1 MVLGFRVGDFM
12 DFNVEGSGLGFLA
25 GGISALPA
33 TTTIEKVMPATN
45 PGSSGACDLRFRV

>member
-1 MVLGFRVGDFM
+1 M